1 MNFAY
6 RESFLQHNRGFIC
19 LEVLLKLRHGEK
31 EALEE
36 VMKDRKLKRKRTQPL
51 EYPSAGSTFKNPIGH
66 SAGFLIEKSNLK
78 GYSVNDA
85 FVSDK
90 HANFIINKGEASG
103 DDIIKL
109 IKIIKKK
116 VKEDSNI
123 SLELEQEIL
132 E

>member
-51 EYPSAGSTFKNPIGH
+51 EYPSAGSVFRNPEGLF
-66 SAGFLIEKSNLK
+66 AG
-78 GYSVNDA
+78 
-85 FVSDK
+85 
-90 HANFIINKGEASG
+90 AN
-103 DDIIKL
+103 
-109 IKIIKKK
+109 
-116 VKEDSNI
+116 
-123 SLELEQEIL
+123 
-132 E
+132 